1 MKKFILLTLS
11 IFLGVS
17 SALFLYRVY
26 DTHIDRSPT
35 IRYSIKSF
43 QGCYVDLKNG
53 KYYHKSTQTCRFE
66 SEADL
71 DTKCQNM
78 KLLSGTSLP
87 VQTAIK
93 LKTFGLQTK
102 FIS

>member
-71 DTKCQNM
+71 DTKMSKYEAIERNFAPCPDCYKTQDVWI
-78 KLLSGTSLP
+78 TS
-87 VQTAIK
+87 
-93 LKTFGLQTK
+93 
-102 FIS
+102 